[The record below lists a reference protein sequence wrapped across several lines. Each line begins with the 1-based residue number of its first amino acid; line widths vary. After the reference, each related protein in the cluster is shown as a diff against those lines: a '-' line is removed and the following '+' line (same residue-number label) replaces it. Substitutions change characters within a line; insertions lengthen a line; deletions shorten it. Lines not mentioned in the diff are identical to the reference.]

1 MNIRNLCVN
10 INLMPL
16 FRAKALVLLVCLKP
30 RPKVRGNSNH
40 EELHH

>member
-1 MNIRNLCVN
+1 MMNIKNLYED

-16 FRAKALVLLVCLKP
+16 FRAKALVLFGCLKP

-40 EELHH
+40 E